1 MHQCT
6 MWLSFS
12 KSSSRENL
20 FLCSHFIEI
29 WLFQTEYLEIVLCS
43 VSLLIYIWGLVEHGH
58 MQKNN
63 FQKNQLQFQQA
74 AGRMWKRLWDEL
86 NVICKNKAPN
96 IWRGEKRMQ
105 ISSYFKT
112 DFHNERGLGPKRCFQ
127 VFFRAPQNL
136 SARQI
141 SKWPDTPFRFFANRY
156 PIFGKYITGIFFLQ
170 YSNSSLP
177 VRTGI
182 IIFGSKLSKN

>member
-1 MHQCT
+1 
-6 MWLSFS
+6 
-12 KSSSRENL
+12 
-20 FLCSHFIEI
+20 
-29 WLFQTEYLEIVLCS
+29 
-43 VSLLIYIWGLVEHGH
+43 
-58 MQKNN
+58 
-63 FQKNQLQFQQA
+63 
-74 AGRMWKRLWDEL
+74 
-86 NVICKNKAPN
+86 
-96 IWRGEKRMQ
+96 MQ
-105 ISSYFKT
+105 ISSYFKF
-112 DFHNERGLGPKRCFQ
+112 DFHNEGGLGPKRYFQ

-170 YSNSSLP
+170 YFNSSLP